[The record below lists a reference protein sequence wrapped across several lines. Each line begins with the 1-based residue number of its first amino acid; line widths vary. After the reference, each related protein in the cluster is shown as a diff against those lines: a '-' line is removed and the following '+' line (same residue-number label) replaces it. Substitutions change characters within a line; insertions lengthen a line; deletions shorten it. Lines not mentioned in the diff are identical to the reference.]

1 MKYKPNEY
9 LVKENSSV
17 YSVKVTI
24 PPYMRSL
31 FGNRTVFMR
40 TTGTADIREARIIR
54 DKVMH
59 EFLALR
65 DRFKPKPQRNSVDRV
80 LVELRSI
87 NQHVSQN
94 VGINFATARLCPSLV
109 QLRDEFIVQHND
121 RCKLSTLS
129 KYIKAVEVLTAHFRC
144 EDFRLHDINRT
155 MVTDWL
161 DRAKQ
166 EKASQTLAYYLGC
179 LSQLVAL
186 AQNRYHDAP
195 KENIFTG
202 HKLDVRHDRESYE
215 PFSGDELAKA
225 YVMLDEEMKAVALVG
240 MFSGMRL
247 NEICSLQISNIK
259 TVEGVWCFE
268 VAEGKTRNAVR
279 LVPIHSRLTNF
290 VKNLIQNKHN
300 GFLFYHASITERAD
314 GKRSTWH
321 TQRFTWAKRKA
332 LGEKGTERKVYHSLR
347 GMFISQLDRGGVDR
361 KGVPEDRIALIV
373 GHERGKTESFRTYSK
388 GAGMKELSEY
398 VELVNYEA
406 LGI

>member
-1 MKYKPNEY
+1 MKYKPNAY

-31 FGNRTVFMR
+31 FGNRTAFMR
-40 TTGTADIREARIIR
+40 TTGTTDIREARIIR
-54 DKVMH
+54 DRIMH
-59 EFLALR
+59 EFFTIRKQL
-65 DRFKPKPQRNSVDRV
+65 KPKLQGNCVDRV
-80 LVELRSI
+80 LNELRSI
-87 NQHVSQN
+87 NQYVNQN
-94 VGINFATARLCPSLV
+94 AGIDFATARVCPSLV

-121 RCKLSTLS
+121 RRKLSTLS
-129 KYIKAVEVLTAHFRC
+129 KYIKAVEVFTAYFKC
-144 EDFRLHDINRT
+144 KDFRLHDINRT

-161 DRAKQ
+161 DKAKQ
-166 EKASQTLAYYLGC
+166 EKASQTLANYLGC

-195 KENIFTG
+195 KENVFTG

-215 PFSGDELAKA
+215 PFSSDELEKVYA
-225 YVMLDEEMKAVALVG
+225 VLDEEMKDVAMVG
-240 MFSGMRL
+240 MYSGMRL

-259 TVEGVWCFE
+259 TIEGVLCFE
-268 VAEGKTRNAVR
+268 VTEGKTRNAAR
-279 LVPIHSRLTNF
+279 LVPIHSKLVAL
-290 VKNLIQNKHN
+290 VKQLIQDNHN

-321 TQRFTWAKRKA
+321 TQRFTRAKRKV
-332 LGEKGTERKVYHSLR
+332 LGEKGTERKVFHSLR
-347 GMFISQLDRGGVDR
+347 GMFISQLDRH
-361 KGVPEDRIALIV
+361 GVPEDRIALIV

-398 VELVNYEA
+398 VELIPT
-406 LGI
+406 LF

>member
-1 MKYKPNEY
+1 MKYKPNAY

-31 FGNRTVFMR
+31 FGNRTAFMR

-59 EFLALR
+59 EFFAIR
-65 DRFKPKPQRNSVDRV
+65 DRLKPKPQRNSVDRV

-94 VGINFATARLCPSLV
+94 DGIDFATARVCPSLV
-109 QLRDEFIVQHND
+109 QLRDEFIVQHSD
-121 RCKLSTLS
+121 RRKLSTLS
-129 KYIKAVEVLTAHFRC
+129 KYIKAVEVFTAHFRRK
-144 EDFRLHDINRT
+144 DFQLQEINRT

-161 DRAKQ
+161 DSAKQ
-166 EKASQTLAYYLGC
+166 EKASQTLANYLGC
-179 LSQLVAL
+179 LSQLVAQ

-195 KENIFTG
+195 KANVFTG

-215 PFSGDELAKA
+215 PFAGDELAKVLA
-225 YVMLDEEMKAVALVG
+225 LLDNEMKAVAMVG
-240 MFSGMRL
+240 MYSGMRL

-259 TVEGVWCFE
+259 TVEGLWCFE
-268 VAEGKTRNAVR
+268 VAEGKTRNAAR
-279 LVPIHSRLTNF
+279 LVPIHSRLTTL
-290 VKNLIQNKHN
+290 VKDLIQNNHN
-300 GFLFYHASITERAD
+300 GFLFYHARITERAD

-321 TQRFTWAKRKA
+321 TQRFTRAKRKA
-332 LGEKGTERKVYHSLR
+332 LGEEGTERKVFHSLR
-347 GMFISQLDRGGVDR
+347 GMFISQLDR

-373 GHERGKTESFRTYSK
+373 GHERGKTESFRTYSQ

-398 VELVNYEA
+398 VELVGYEG
-406 LGI
+406 LGV

>member
-1 MKYKPNEY
+1 MKYKPNAY
-9 LVKENSSV
+9 IVKENSSV

-54 DKVMH
+54 DKLMH
-59 EFLALR
+59 KFFALR
-65 DRFKPKPQRNSVDRV
+65 DRFKPKPQRKSVDRV

-94 VGINFATARLCPSLV
+94 VGINFATARVCPSLV

-121 RCKLSTLS
+121 RRKLSTLS
-129 KYIKAVEVLTAHFRC
+129 KYIKAVEVFTAHFRC
-144 EDFRLHDINRT
+144 KDFRLHDINRT

-166 EKASQTLAYYLGC
+166 EKVSQTLANYLGC
-179 LSQLVAL
+179 LSQLVVL

-215 PFSGDELAKA
+215 PFSGDELAKVYA
-225 YVMLDEEMKAVALVG
+225 MLDEEMKAVALVG
-240 MFSGMRL
+240 MFNGMRL

-259 TVEGVWCFE
+259 TVEE
-268 VAEGKTRNAVR
+268 V
-279 LVPIHSRLTNF
+279 
-290 VKNLIQNKHN
+290 
-300 GFLFYHASITERAD
+300 
-314 GKRSTWH
+314 
-321 TQRFTWAKRKA
+321 
-332 LGEKGTERKVYHSLR
+332 
-347 GMFISQLDRGGVDR
+347 
-361 KGVPEDRIALIV
+361 
-373 GHERGKTESFRTYSK
+373 
-388 GAGMKELSEY
+388 
-398 VELVNYEA
+398 
-406 LGI
+406 